1 MTYVYNGTEWV
12 IPTPP
17 EALDPV
23 EVLVHAATRKTTLAA
38 NDELALVDS
47 ADGYSLKNTRIS
59 DLQSRIVAAL
69 VASAPTT
76 LDTLNELA
84 AALGNDANFA
94 TTVTTLLAAKADLV
108 DTDASNLLT
117 SGESTITR
125 RHVMASSISTG
136 TGNLRLTYSTARKT
150 ETISQLRV
158 PSGGT
163 AAGATPTLCRLGI
176 YTGVG
181 SGTLTLAASTA
192 NDTTLFAATNTEY
205 LKSLSGGNFSK
216 TKGQRYA
223 VGILV
228 VTSATAP
235 TLVGAN
241 ALLAAA
247 AGRAPRLGGMVSGQ
261 SDLPATIS
269 EGSISDNGHQ
279 AYVELLP

>member
-1 MTYVYNGTEWV
+1 MTYVFDGTEWV
-12 IPTPP
+12 IPEPP
-17 EALDPV
+17 EASDPV
-23 EVLVHAATRKTTLAA
+23 EVLVHAATRKTTPAA
-38 NDELALVDS
+38 NDELALIDS
-47 ADGYSLKNTRIS
+47 ADGNSLKNTRIS
-59 DLQSRIVAAL
+59 DLQALIVAAL
-69 VASAPTT
+69 VASAPST

-125 RHVMASSISTG
+125 RNVMASSISTG
-136 TGNLRLTYSTARKT
+136 TGNLRLTYFTARKT
-150 ETISQLRV
+150 ETITQVRV

-163 AAGATPTLCRLGI
+163 AAGATPTLCRAGI
-176 YTGVG
+176 YSVDG
-181 SGTLTLAASTA
+181 SGNLTLVASTA
-192 NDTTLFAATNTEY
+192 SDTALFAAANTEY
-205 LKSLSGGNFSK
+205 LKSLSASFSK

-247 AGRAPRLGGMVSGQ
+247 AGRGPRLGGMVSSQ
-261 SDLPATIS
+261 SDLPS
-269 EGSISDNGHQ
+269 SVSVGSISDNGHQ
-279 AYVELLP
+279 AYVELVP